1 MSISFDDQKLD
12 TALRHA
18 LEAAGGFGGDEIDA
32 LVRDSILRRRSAR
45 SVGVAVAKLPPVP
58 SGFTR
63 ATQATENAWKQIE
76 DEFGLLTSTE
86 VASRIGSKNPHRAL
100 ASDMRKRGQLI
111 GVSRLNSY
119 RYPGFQFTADGTVH
133 QVIAPLLKAAKNA
146 GWSEASLTLWLANP
160 SGSFGGDRPV
170 DRLND
175 SDFVPI
181 ASDLMTT
188 DW

>member
-1 MSISFDDQKLD
+1 MLVG
-12 TALRHA
+12 
-18 LEAAGGFGGDEIDA
+18 AGGLAGDEIDS
-32 LVRDSILRRRSAR
+32 LVRDSILRFRSMR
-45 SVGVAVAKLPPVP
+45 SVGGAISKLPPVP

-63 ATQATENAWKQIE
+63 ATQATENVWKHIE

-119 RYPGFQFTADGTVH
+119 RYPGFQFTPDGTVH
-133 QVIAPLLKAAKNA
+133 QVIAPLLKAAKSA
-146 GWSEASLTLWLANP
+146 GWSEASLTLWLSNP
-160 SGSFGGDRPV
+160 SGAFGGDRPV
-170 DRLND
+170 DHLDD
-175 SDFVPI
+175 SDFVTV